1 MIEMMITS
9 SVLIAVVLLIRRL
22 VGRNIDMRLRYALWL
37 LVALRL
43 VLPVNVGN
51 SGVSVLNLLPQTW
64 QSYNYNTEEFP
75 ADETA
80 DAESEYAEVGM
91 NGTFLIGL
99 ESLGEKKGSLADPE
113 AALVANMEAALI
125 PDTTTD
131 DLTGETEYSGKENAD
146 ILLQEPVLAGEK
158 ESVTENGTVNPAE
171 NDPAGRNPVWSL
183 LNAYHSELIVT
194 WVAGILLVGGYMALA
209 QLRFVRYLRR
219 NREAVPM
226 QRIPGEWAARLAEHN
241 MKVSQVKG
249 LPSPCL
255 VGRNIYI
262 SPKMC
267 RETDRL
273 PHILAHEY
281 CHARQ
286 HDTLWAFLRSVLTAV
301 YWFHPLVW
309 VAAYGAKQDSE
320 LACDAAAIR
329 LLGEA
334 DRYEYGRTLL
344 YLLKG
349 GSNKVGY
356 AGMVLTMDGK
366 ESGIRERVSMIAK
379 SHGRKKWAAAVV
391 GVIMC
396 VSCGCAFTGAKD
408 AGQTEESR
416 AAKEAGAE
424 IQTEDFSPQEK
435 EIKLLAEENAIL
447 EKENEQPVEALE
459 ESQKQF
465 SEREKQAESEM
476 SVWEQSQTELK
487 AKLSAEEQR
496 LEALRKEA
504 SEGEAFQKLLYLTE
518 ADVILQN
525 KEIDL
530 QAYGEYYLGDT
541 EECPLEDGTWYLLK
555 KDASGIVLYG
565 LYTEEYGCY
574 GIGILIDGDMNFF
587 MEEWLPGYMPSS
599 VEVLEWTEDG
609 LPGTFAFKMGQTN
622 TGNSEIWKLY
632 VADRY
637 DTGHVELYT
646 FPAAKYQKQ
655 FEDMMEFSIQQDSG
669 QIMVICEGDMVV
681 GEMDVSAFEDYVI
694 EDVVWEGDP
703 LAFQLNDD
711 FPVGVIDAQ
720 SEVPVK
726 KENPEEP
733 IMMVTSIGLKLRGID
748 EVWYYGL
755 PMLVF
760 PIDTGE
766 WGEHEMTLGTP
777 SVGHPNYVT
786 KPQTALPDVE
796 EKMGKTPIHLT
807 EPED

>member
-9 SVLIAVVLLIRRL
+9 SVLIAVVLLIRRF
-22 VGRNIDMRLRYALWL
+22 VGGNMSMRLRYALWL
-37 LVALRL
+37 LVAVRL
-43 VLPVNVGN
+43 VLPVNVG
-51 SGVSVLNLLPQTW
+51 SSSFSVLNLLPEGWFQDDMGDITTDAGADGEYEDYNRNAAIPIDPAALEDKTDGVSGVDTVPNTGLDTVPEGITEQV
-64 QSYNYNTEEFP
+64 QSDGNKQ
-75 ADETA
+75 A
-80 DAESEYAEVGM
+80 DAFV
-91 NGTFLIGL
+91 
-99 ESLGEKKGSLADPE
+99 
-113 AALVANMEAALI
+113 
-125 PDTTTD
+125 
-131 DLTGETEYSGKENAD
+131 
-146 ILLQEPVLAGEK
+146 QEPVPFGEK
-158 ESVTENGTVNPAE
+158 GAEPESGAGNPAE
-171 NDPAGRNPVWSL
+171 NHSAGRKTVWSL
-183 LNAYHSELIVT
+183 LNDYRGVLTAI
-194 WVAGILLVGGYMALA
+194 WFAGIVFVGGYMMLS
-209 QLRFVRYLRR
+209 QIRFVLYLHG

-226 QRIPGEWAARLAEHN
+226 QRFSKEWADRLTAHN
-241 MKVSQVKG
+241 IKVYQVKG

-262 SPKMC
+262 SPKL
-267 RETDRL
+267 RKETERL

-286 HDTLWAFLRSVLTAV
+286 HDTLWAFLRGVLTAV

-349 GSNKVGY
+349 GSNKIGY

-379 SHGRKKWAAAVV
+379 NHGRKKWAAAVV

-408 AGQTEESR
+408 AGQAEENR
-416 AAKEAGAE
+416 AAKEAGLE
-424 IQTEDFSPQEK
+424 MQTEENLLKEEAERAEK
-435 EIKLLAEENAIL
+435 NTEARLAEEQAKKA
-447 EKENEQPVEALE
+447 EEEARQLA
-459 ESQKQF
+459 
-465 SEREKQAESEM
+465 EREKQAESEM
-476 SVWEQSQTELK
+476 SIWEQSQAELK

-496 LEALRKEA
+496 LAALREEA
-504 SEGEAFQKLLYLTE
+504 SEDEAFQKLLYLTE

-530 QAYGEYYLGDT
+530 QAYGNYYLGDT
-541 EECPLEDGTWYLLK
+541 EECPLEDGTWYLLQ

-574 GIGILIDGDMNFF
+574 GIGTLIDGDMNFF
-587 MEEWLPGYMPSS
+587 MEEWLPGYMQNT
-599 VEVLEWTEDG
+599 VKVLEQAEDG
-609 LPGTFAFKMGQTN
+609 LPGTFAFTMRQTN
-622 TGNSEIWKLY
+622 TGTSEIWKLY

-646 FPAAKYQKQ
+646 FPAAEYQKQ
-655 FEDMMEFSIQQDSG
+655 FEDMMEFSIQQDRG
-669 QIMVICEGDMVV
+669 QIMVVCEGDMVI

-703 LAFQLNDD
+703 LGFRLNDA

-720 SEVPVK
+720 SEVSVK

-733 IMMVTSIGLKLRGID
+733 IMMVTGIGLKLQGID
-748 EVWYYGL
+748 EVWYDGL
-755 PMLVF
+755 PTLVF

-766 WGEHEMTLGTP
+766 WGEHEMALETP
-777 SVGHPNYVT
+777 SVCHPNYVM
-786 KPQTALPDVE
+786 KPQTVLPDVE
-796 EKMGKTPIHLT
+796 EKMENPPVRLT

>member
-1 MIEMMITS
+1 MIEIMITS
-9 SVLIAVVLLIRRL
+9 SVLIAVVLLIRRI

-37 LVALRL
+37 LVAVRL

-51 SGVSVLNLLPQTW
+51 SGVSVLNLLPQT
-64 QSYNYNTEEFP
+64 QQPDPYHVEEFTM
-75 ADETA
+75 DETSGAEDSDDSGSGSFLIGPVSLEEEKEIAPEPEVQFVA
-80 DAESEYAEVGM
+80 DAE
-91 NGTFLIGL
+91 
-99 ESLGEKKGSLADPE
+99 
-113 AALVANMEAALI
+113 AALMSGA
-125 PDTTTD
+125 TTD
-131 DLTGETEYSGKENAD
+131 DLTGGTEYSGTENAD
-146 ILLQEPVLAGEK
+146 TLLQEPALAGEK
-158 ESVTENGTVNPAE
+158 ESVTESGTVNPAE

-183 LNAYHSELIVT
+183 LNTYRGVLTVI
-194 WVAGILLVGGYMALA
+194 WFAGILLVGAYMTLA

-226 QRIPGEWAARLAEHN
+226 QRIPGEWAVRLAEYN
-241 MKVSQVKG
+241 MKVYQVKG

-286 HDTLWAFLRSVLTAV
+286 HDTLWALLRSALTAV

-349 GSNKVGY
+349 GSNKIGY

-379 SHGRKKWAAAVV
+379 NHGRKKWAAAVV

-396 VSCGCAFTGAKD
+396 VSCGCAFTGAKEV
-408 AGQTEESR
+408 GQTGEDR
-416 AAKEAGAE
+416 AAKEAGTE
-424 IQTEDFSPQEK
+424 IQTEDSLLKEEAERTEK
-435 EIKLLAEENAIL
+435 ETEVRLAEEQAKKA
-447 EKENEQPVEALE
+447 EEEARQLA
-459 ESQKQF
+459 
-465 SEREKQAESEM
+465 EREKQAESEM
-476 SVWEQSQTELK
+476 SVWEQSQVELK

-496 LEALRKEA
+496 LAALREEA
-504 SEGEAFQKLLYLTE
+504 TEDEAFQKLLYLTE

-530 QAYGEYYLGDT
+530 QAYGKYYLGDT
-541 EECPLEDGTWYLLK
+541 EDCPLEDGTWYLLQ

-574 GIGILIDGDMNFF
+574 GIGTLIDGDMNFF
-587 MEEWLPGYMPSS
+587 MEEWLPGYTPST
-599 VEVLEWTEDG
+599 VKVLERAENG
-609 LPGTFAFKMGQTN
+609 LPRTFAFTMRQTN
-622 TGNSEIWKLY
+622 TGTSEIWKLY

-646 FPAAKYQKQ
+646 FPATEYQKQ

-669 QIMVICEGDMVV
+669 QIMVVCEGDMVI
-681 GEMDVSAFEDYVI
+681 GEIDVSAFEDYVI

-703 LAFQLNDD
+703 LGFRLDDD

-720 SEVPVK
+720 SEASVNQ
-726 KENPEEP
+726 ESAEEP
-733 IMMVTSIGLKLRGID
+733 IMMVTGIGLKLQGID

-755 PMLVF
+755 PTLVF

-766 WGEHEMTLGTP
+766 WGEHEMTLETP
-777 SVGHPNYVT
+777 SVGHPNYVM

-796 EKMGKTPIHLT
+796 EKMKNSSVHLT